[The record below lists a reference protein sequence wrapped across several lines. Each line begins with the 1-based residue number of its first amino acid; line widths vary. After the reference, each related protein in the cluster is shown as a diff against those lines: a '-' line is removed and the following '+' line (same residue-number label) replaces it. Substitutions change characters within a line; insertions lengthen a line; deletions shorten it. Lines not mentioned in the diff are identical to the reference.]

1 MSSRIRKPPGGD
13 TSNIFDLETRQ
24 NIQKNQSHIRND
36 EIAKQEETQ
45 CNKIDNK
52 VSERSSAAPYLGITD
67 KTRVRKPPV
76 GDTNDIFDLEY
87 HQRMQTANVQKSN
100 EDKYPNAYSVPQIY
114 LDNKDFES
122 PSAAPFLGIT
132 DLTRVRKPPGGDTND
147 IFDLEYH
154 QRMQAANVQKSK
166 EDKYPNAYSVN
177 QVYLDI
183 SKDSTKK
190 TTENFHSYASYPL
203 SQLSATEFSQPSSR
217 HLDKENISVL
227 SDKMDSFNSKLIDQ
241 LIEENLN
248 VQEEEDKEEELKK
261 SSTKKY
267 LCRNPITG
275 EVCEMEVSIR
285 SKLAD
290 CSNVVP
296 TQDRNVPNSYDANR
310 TSIRVRQPPGGASSN
325 IF

>member
-1 MSSRIRKPPGGD
+1 MSSRIRKPQVEILA
-13 TSNIFDLETRQ
+13 IFLIWKLDKKYKKINRIPIMM
-24 NIQKNQSHIRND
+24 NFQSKRKSGI
-36 EIAKQEETQ
+36 
-45 CNKIDNK
+45 NKIDK
-52 VSERSSAAPYLGITD
+52 SE
-67 KTRVRKPPV
+67 KTPG

-87 HQRMQTANVQKSN
+87 HQRFQAANVQKSN

-114 LDNKDFES
+114 LDNKALES
-122 PSAAPFLGIT
+122 SSAAPFLGIT
-132 DLTRVRKPPGGDTND
+132 DQTRVRKPPGGDTND

-154 QRMQAANVQKSK
+154 QKLQAANVQKSN
-166 EDKYPNAYSVN
+166 EDKHFKELV
-177 QVYLDI
+177 
-183 SKDSTKK
+183 SKS
-190 TTENFHSYASYPL
+190 TENFHSYVSYPL
-203 SQLSATEFSQPSSR
+203 NQLSATEFNQPSSH
-217 HLDKENISVL
+217 HLDKENINVL

-248 VQEEEDKEEELKK
+248 VQEEDKEEELKK

-275 EVCEMEVSIR
+275 EVYETEVSMR

-310 TSIRVRQPPGGASSN
+310 TSIPVRQPPGGASSN